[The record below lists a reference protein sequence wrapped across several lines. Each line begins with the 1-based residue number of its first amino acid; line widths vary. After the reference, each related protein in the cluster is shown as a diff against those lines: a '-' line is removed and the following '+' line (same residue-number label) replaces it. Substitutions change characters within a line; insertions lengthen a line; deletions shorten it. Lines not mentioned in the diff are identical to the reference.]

1 MSVYSDQEL
10 ILQGFGCGGCY
21 SELKNRVKQNHNWG
35 GGWWWEGIVKHA
47 PITENKGEFDKQR

>member
-21 SELKNRVKQNHNWG
+21 SELKNRVKQNHNSG
-35 GGWWWEGIVKHA
+35 GGGGGGRV
-47 PITENKGEFDKQR
+47 